1 MKRFTKWGAAAAVA
15 TFLVIGALAPAA
27 MAGNGENTGVTTMR
41 PFSDGSWAPQAHQG
55 VSTMRPFSDGSWSPG
70 TTGVLTMRPFSD
82 GGWTPG
88 TVGVLTMRPFSDP
101 NAIGH
106 LPAVAAAAS
115 HAADGSAGVNV
126 GLIAG
131 SIAGF
136 LLLVAAVG
144 YASRQRRARP
154 A

>member
-82 GGWTPG
+82 
-88 TVGVLTMRPFSDP
+88 P